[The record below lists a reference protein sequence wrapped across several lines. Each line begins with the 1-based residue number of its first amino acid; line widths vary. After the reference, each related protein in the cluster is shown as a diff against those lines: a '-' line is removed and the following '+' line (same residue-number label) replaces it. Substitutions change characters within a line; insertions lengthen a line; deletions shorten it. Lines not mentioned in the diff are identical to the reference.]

1 MASMA
6 PEIRAEVAR
15 LVEGLVDGYPAFM
28 AALSPVRG
36 RAGAQALPGQ
46 RRREGRNVAG
56 QRGGVA
62 AAPVGL

>member
-28 AALSPVRG
+28 AALSPVRVAPAPKPCP
-36 RAGAQALPGQ
+36 AGVGVK
-46 RRREGRNVAG
+46 GG
-56 QRGGVA
+56 TSRGKGS
-62 AAPVGL
+62 GSRFHL